1 MSNEKKKTGLSAPIL
16 ATAVN
21 KYLPLVEKELEGNS
35 IQMSSYARQC
45 VMSAMVQINRLIADS
60 GLAWGDLDSSNLT
73 DMLLT
78 IAGWELNPSA
88 MPREVYF
95 TLRNKKV
102 KQVDAGSGR
111 TVEGWKKMLE
121 IGI

>member
-1 MSNEKKKTGLSAPIL
+1 MSNEKKKTGLSALIL

-60 GLAWGDLDSSNLT
+60 GLTWGELDSSNLT

-95 TLRNKKV
+95 TCQFGGGKNNA
-102 KQVDAGSGR
+102 Q
-111 TVEGWKKMLE
+111 
-121 IGI
+121 

>member
-60 GLAWGDLDSSNLT
+60 GLTWGELDSSNLT

-95 TLRNKKV
+95 TCPFGGGKNNA
-102 KQVDAGSGR
+102 Q
-111 TVEGWKKMLE
+111 
-121 IGI
+121 